1 MKKVRL
7 SIQETLKYQRAM
19 IIEIP
24 DDMSEDKLNAYLDK
38 AQRKAQAAIDVGYIL
53 EDFNDEIYV
62 IEQPDESIYSPWA
75 TEIEI
80 DDFDFVKEEINNII

>member
-1 MKKVRL
+1 MRKVRL
-7 SIQETLKYQRAM
+7 SIQETLKYQRDM

-24 DDMSEDKLNAYLDK
+24 DDMSESTLNSFLDK

-53 EDFNDEIYV
+53 EDFNDEINV
-62 IEQPDESIYSPWA
+62 IEQPDESTDSPCD

-80 DDFDFVKEEINNII
+80 DDFDFIKEDVDNII